1 MLIAVSI
8 DAAFKSGIFNSAIFL
23 TCSFVKLP
31 TLVLFGTPEPL
42 SNPGYRP
49 DLIRELAKKLAKKT
63 APVAA

>member
-42 SNPGYRP
+42 SNPNSF
-49 DLIRELAKKLAKKT
+49 LIKT
-63 APVAA
+63 AAGGVYNIKLNDLS